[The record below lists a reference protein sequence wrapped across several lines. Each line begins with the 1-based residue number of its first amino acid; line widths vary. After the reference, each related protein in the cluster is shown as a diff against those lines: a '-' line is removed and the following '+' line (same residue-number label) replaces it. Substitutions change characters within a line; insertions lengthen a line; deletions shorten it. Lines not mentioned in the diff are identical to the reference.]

1 MIWTFL
7 TREEEMMLAGE
18 DGHAAQKAMQILVA
32 LGKIYD
38 AERLVRVTSV
48 QVSGVS
54 YKNLGDAGLEFLDE
68 LAKDGKA
75 RVRTTLNPAGMSL
88 TDWESQGI
96 ESGFAKKQLEV
107 IDAYRRLGLEISCTC
122 TPYLAGNEPAFGQ
135 HIAWGESSAV
145 AYANSV
151 IGARTNREGGPSALA
166 ASLTG
171 RTPLYGL
178 HLTENRVP
186 TLAVDV
192 QVELRFPEDFSAM
205 GYFVGRTAKDGIP
218 YFRGIERA
226 GLEELKTLSAAL
238 ASSGGV
244 AMFHVAGLTPEA
256 GPDAGGADS
265 IAFTMKE
272 LAETNSMLNDEG
284 APDFVS
290 VGCPHCS
297 LKELSILAGMLSGRQ
312 VKREFWVCCSRE
324 VKRQA
329 DEAGF
334 SVVID
339 KSRAKF
345 ALDTCMVVAP
355 IEELGFRT
363 VATNSAK
370 ACHYLRNAGL
380 KARFMPLE
388 ECVEEATRAV

>member
-1 MIWTFL
+1 MHL
-7 TREEEMMLAGE
+7 TKEEEAMLAGE
-18 DGHAAQKAMQILVA
+18 QGHATQKAMQILVA

-38 AERLVRVTSV
+38 AERFVRVSSV

-54 YKNLGDAGLEFLDE
+54 YKNLGDAGLEFLSD
-68 LAKDGKA
+68 LARDGKA
-75 RVRTTLNPAGMSL
+75 RVKTTLNPAGMSL
-88 TDWESQGI
+88 TDWKSQGI
-96 ESGFAKKQLEV
+96 QSGFAEKQLQV
-107 IDAYRRLGLEISCTC
+107 IDAYGKLGVEITCTC
-122 TPYLAGNEPAFGQ
+122 TPYLAGNEPSFGQ

-178 HLTENRVP
+178 HIGENRVP
-186 TLAVDV
+186 TIAVDV
-192 QVELRFPEDFSAM
+192 EARLRRPEDFSAM

-218 YFRGIERA
+218 YFRGVQRA
-226 GLEELKTLSAAL
+226 SLEDLKTLSAAL

-244 AMFHVAGLTPEA
+244 AMFHVEGLTPESGLGTKNLEA
-256 GPDAGGADS
+256 LT
-265 IAFTMKE
+265 FTRKE
-272 LAETNSMLNDEG
+272 LAETDSMLNDDG
-284 APDFVS
+284 GPDFVS

-297 LKELSILAGMLSGRQ
+297 LAELAVLAKLLSGRR
-312 VKREFWVCCSRE
+312 VRREFWVCCSRE
-324 VKRQA
+324 VKRQG
-329 DEAGF
+329 DEAGY
-334 SVVID
+334 
-339 KSRAKF
+339 SRRIEESGAKF

-355 IEELGFRT
+355 IEELGHKV

-380 KARFMPLE
+380 KVRFMPLE
-388 ECVEEATRAV
+388 ECVAEATRGG